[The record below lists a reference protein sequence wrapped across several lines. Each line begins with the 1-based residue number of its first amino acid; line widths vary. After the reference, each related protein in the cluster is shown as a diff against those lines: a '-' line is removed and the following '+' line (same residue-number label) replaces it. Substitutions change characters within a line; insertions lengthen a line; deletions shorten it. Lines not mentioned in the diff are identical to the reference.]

1 MKDDHQLVIIAAYG
15 DLDAARSD
23 FDVLERRLTHGME
36 LRAGALV
43 TKDDH
48 GQATVSELANKHGRM
63 GTLIGAGIG
72 LLAGLVIQPVL
83 LGVLVGGAGGALA
96 SAIAEHELRSGMRKD
111 VGDALQNGTAVV
123 IALAYPNGRG
133 HVETALTQAKS
144 FAEVRFDKATMQDI
158 DDAVAAEVAK
168 VQAATSP
175 GTTGTSS

>member
-1 MKDDHQLVIIAAYG
+1 MEDDHQLVIIAAYD
-15 DLDAARSD
+15 DLNAARSD
-23 FDVLERRLTHGME
+23 FDALERRLKHGRD

-123 IALAYPNGRG
+123 IALAYPNGRD
-133 HVETALTQAKS
+133 HVETALTRAKS
-144 FAEVRFDKATMQDI
+144 FAEVRMDTATMQDI

-168 VQAATSP
+168 IQ
-175 GTTGTSS
+175 GTSSGTTDTSS

>member
-1 MKDDHQLVIIAAYG
+1 MKDDHQLVIIAAYD

-23 FDVLERRLTHGME
+23 FEALERRLTHGME

-96 SAIAEHELRSGMRKD
+96 TAIAEHELRSGMRKG

-133 HVETALTQAKS
+133 HVETALTRAQS
-144 FAEVRFDKATMQDI
+144 FAEVRMDTATMQDI

-168 VQAATSP
+168 IQ
-175 GTTGTSS
+175 GTSSGTTDTSS